1 MYFSAARSRSAVVTP
16 SRTLPSSSLSVRT
29 RMAPAAAILS
39 ISSGVLRMITSP
51 HRVRAASGG
60 PGGRLGLVLVLHPQ
74 RGDRRAEVVVNL
86 GRAAGA
92 VEAVQDVALVVV
104 VDERRGLVAV
114 DLQAAAH
121 RLLAVVLALAE
132 RLAVDVA
139 DLVVL
144 RRVVLEVVGVA
155 VRAHAPARE
164 PLHDVVLGHVDE
176 ERGREPAVDL
186 PQRLVERLGLLV
198 GAREAVEEEAVLGV
212 RLGEPVEDHADDDL
226 VGDEVAAVHVLLG
239 LLAEVRLLLD
249 RLAQHVPRRDVR
261 EREVLLEAL
270 RLGALSRAGRA
281 EQDEVELGHRERES
295 QHAAIAGGD
304 ADPRA
309 GTLSTSGSPR
319 SCASSA
325 APRAASSCPG
335 RRPRR

>member
-16 SRTLPSSSLSVRT
+16 SRTLPSMSLSVRT

-51 HRVRAASGG
+51 HRVRAR
-60 PGGRLGLVLVLHPQ
+60 GRRARFRPVLVLVLHAQ
-74 RGDRRAEVVVNL
+74 RGDRRAEVVVDL

-114 DLQAAAH
+114 DLQAPAH
-121 RLLAVVLALAE
+121 RLLFVVLALAE

-164 PLHDVVLGHVDE
+164 
-176 ERGREPAVDL
+176 A
-186 PQRLVERLGLLV
+186 
-198 GAREAVEEEAVLGV
+198 A
-212 RLGEPVEDHADDDL
+212 
-226 VGDEVAAVHVLLG
+226 GDVLLG
-239 LLAEVRLLLD
+239 HGDQQRRGPPGGDPGQRVGER
-249 RLAQHVPRRDVR
+249 PRP
-261 EREVLLEAL
+261 
-270 RLGALSRAGRA
+270 AGRPP
-281 EQDEVELGHRERES
+281 
-295 QHAAIAGGD
+295 GG
-304 ADPRA
+304 
-309 GTLSTSGSPR
+309 G
-319 SCASSA
+319 
-325 APRAASSCPG
+325 
-335 RRPRR
+335 